1 MECDGALLPVNIKKL
16 AALVSRIQFFQISSG
31 AAHYLLEIK
40 DLDMVVEGLT
50 TDDNVVLAKA
60 VSRNMHVLSSV
71 NSL

>member
-1 MECDGALLPVNIKKL
+1 VECDGALLPVNIKKL
-16 AALVSRIQFFQISSG
+16 AALVSRIQFFQISSE

>member
-16 AALVSRIQFFQISSG
+16 AALVSHVQSFQISFGS
-31 AAHYLLEIK
+31 AHYLLEIK
-40 DLDMVVEGLT
+40 DLDMVVEGLA

-60 VSRNMHVLSSV
+60 VSHTMQILYWA